1 MTPAVIAAALVGALL
16 LVARAGRGGSLPL
29 ADARSLRRGRRRYRI
44 VRAGLVLAAAGTLA
58 AAAAAAGRPPG
69 SGTGLLATEGST
81 VVVLDMS
88 ASVSDLVYRE
98 IARTLRAISRPAG
111 GRGRVGLVLFSDTA
125 QVALPPGS
133 PAAELEP
140 FIRFFLPR
148 EQRGTSARPT
158 FFRDLG
164 PGAPSPTQYPLSPW
178 FGTFSGGTRISTGL
192 AAARDALAG
201 AGGGRVVLVS
211 DLADARPDGPRL
223 LRELMAYRR
232 EGLDLR
238 VVALPPA
245 TNRDKDLYRR
255 AAGADEAVI
264 DSTSLGTAGP
274 AGVVGVGL
282 FPLALGALVALLGL
296 ALGTHAAVAAPLRWG
311 GPPGRPE

>member
-1 MTPAVIAAALVGALL
+1 MTAALAGAALVALL
-16 LVARAGRGGSLPL
+16 IVIGARRRGPLPL
-29 ADARSLRRGRRRYRI
+29 ADARALRRGRRRFR
-44 VRAGLVLAAAGTLA
+44 VLRAGIVLAAAGTLA
-58 AAAAAAGRPPG
+58 AAAAAAGGPSG
-69 SGTGLLATEGST
+69 SGAGLLAPRGST

-98 IARTLRAISRPAG
+98 IARTLRAVAGRAG
-111 GRGRVGLVLFSDTA
+111 GRRPVGLVLFSDTA

-148 EQRGTSARPT
+148 EQRATRARPT

-164 PGAPSPTQYPLSPW
+164 PGAPAPTQYPLSPW
-178 FGTFSGGTRISTGL
+178 FGTFSGGTQISTGL
-192 AAARDALAG
+192 AAAREALAG
-201 AGGGRVVLVS
+201 ADGGRVVLVS
-211 DLADARPDGPRL
+211 DLADARPDAPRL

-245 TNRDKDLYRR
+245 TESDKDVYRR
-255 AAGADEAVI
+255 AAGAREAVV
-264 DSTSLGTAGP
+264 DSDSLGTSGPGGVAG
-274 AGVVGVGL
+274 AGL
-282 FPLALGALVALLGL
+282 FPVVLAALVGLVGL
-296 ALGTHAAVAAPLRWG
+296 AVAAHESVAAPLRWG
-311 GPPGRPE
+311 RPAGRPR